1 MGDKSKRI
9 LVIDD
14 EPSLHEMLRVILE
27 LGGYQAVGNQP
38 GATGGKELTESKPDL
53 IVLDL
58 MMPDVDGFEIL
69 RRLKGDE
76 ETRDIPVVIC
86 TVRDY
91 PEDHM
96 LAQELGASRYIT
108 KPFEPSEFLEVI
120 SEVLQETDAA

>member
-1 MGDKSKRI
+1 MKDKGKRI

-14 EPSLHEMLRVILE
+14 EPSLHDMLRVILE
-27 LGGYQAVGNQP
+27 LGGYTPVGN
-38 GATGGKELTESKPDL
+38 GELGEAKPDL

-69 RRLKGDE
+69 RRLKADN

-91 PEDHM
+91 PEDHQM
-96 LAQELGASRYIT
+96 AEELGASKYIT
-108 KPFEPSEFLEVI
+108 KPFEPNEFLEVI
-120 SEVLQETDAA
+120 DDVLRVGAA

>member
-27 LGGYQAVGNQP
+27 LGGYQAVGNLP
-38 GATGGKELTESKPDL
+38 GTVGGEELAEAKPDL

-76 ETRDIPVVIC
+76 ETRHIPVVIC
-86 TVRDY
+86 SVRDY
-91 PEDHM
+91 PEDHAM
-96 LAQELGASRYIT
+96 AQELGAARYIT

-120 SEVLQETDAA
+120 GEVLQETDAA